1 MWCLQ
6 SGGARRSKRCAG
18 LMGGHGEKFR
28 PEEGMTRE
36 ELAVVLVK
44 ANGMILL
51 HGAEFW
57 GGFRGD
63 YLFQVAG
70 LEPGESGVFDA

>member
-1 MWCLQ
+1 
-6 SGGARRSKRCAG
+6 
-18 LMGGHGEKFR
+18 
-28 PEEGMTRE
+28 MTRE